1 MLSLTQECTKRESLY
16 VNDNIIF
23 RRMQIKK
30 DYFFNKIVFKLIYF
44 KKSSPTLTTS
54 PAPTVK
60 SKSPFDKLVLT
71 YSNASS

>member
-1 MLSLTQECTKRESLY
+1 MLSLTQKCTKRESLY

-23 RRMQIKK
+23 RRMQKK
-30 DYFFNKIVFKLIYF
+30 KRLFFNKIVFKLIYF

>member
-1 MLSLTQECTKRESLY
+1 
-16 VNDNIIF
+16 
-23 RRMQIKK
+23 MQIKK
-30 DYFFNKIVFKLIYF
+30 RLFFNKIDFKLIYF

-60 SKSPFDKLVLT
+60 SKSPFDKLAFT